1 MLARKA
7 AQADLDLDLPI
18 CDMPTWDS
26 LPQRHRISAV
36 PGKRGERWAA
46 DRRPRTPLEVGP
58 SFVLFPGGR
67 IVVHRQWDSP
77 PCDKDGADRVR
88 AGKGEGRLAAGRLA
102 GWEKEQVWCPKA
114 LARDWRGFCK
124 IRFPGQLG
132 VVWVPRRRP
141 KPPRQRWLRVFA
153 SSSGCLSFL
162 VLGLSGPV
170 CPICHLQPAQ
180 PSFALC
186 VQYCP
191 DPIPPI
197 I

>member
-1 MLARKA
+1 MLARKI

-67 IVVHRQWDSP
+67 IVVHRQWAPHSATRMVRIESELG
-77 PCDKDGADRVR
+77 KGR
-88 AGKGEGRLAAGRLA
+88 AGWQLAGLA
-102 GWEKEQVWCPKA
+102 GWLGGGNRFWCPRA
-114 LARDWRGFCK
+114 IARDWRGFCK

-132 VVWVPRRRP
+132 AVWAPRRRP
-141 KPPRQRWLRVFA
+141 KPPRRCWLRVFA

-170 CPICHLQPAQ
+170 CPYLQPAQ
-180 PSFALC
+180 PSFVLC
-186 VQYCP
+186 YACCP